1 MALRGFSLDP
11 RVYFYL
17 PIMNKL
23 FFALIFLVPMTVWAC
38 PNCNTGVA
46 DANKP
51 PYTIIILGLFIAL
64 TYIPF
69 YILFR
74 AAKKYDPK
82 N

>member
-1 MALRGFSLDP
+1 MALRGSSVDSSVHFH
-11 RVYFYL
+11 L
-17 PIMNKL
+17 PIMNKIY
-23 FFALIFLVPMTVWAC
+23 FALIFLVPITVWAC